1 VDFPKIVREHQAM
14 VFSLAYHML
23 RNAASAEEV
32 AQEVFLRLY
41 QDSARIGSDEHLVHW
56 LRRTTAHRCLDILR
70 RPINRPHLDVT
81 EMELSVEAKH
91 ADPFVDRTLRRLV
104 GELSPTARAVI
115 VLRYQEDLEPRE
127 IAGLLDLPLATVKSR
142 LQRALAILRSKFAR
156 REEPLYGSAR
166 A

>member
-1 VDFPKIVREHQAM
+1 VDFSRLVRKHQSM

-23 RNAASAEEV
+23 RNAAGAEEV

-41 QDSARIGSDEHLVHW
+41 QDLPRIGTDQHLVHW

-70 RPINRPHLDVT
+70 RPVNRPHLDVA
-81 EMELSVEAKH
+81 EVEISAEPRLV
-91 ADPFVDRTLRRLV
+91 DPFVDRRLRRLV
-104 GELSPTARAVI
+104 AELSPTARAVI

-127 IAGLLDLPLATVKSR
+127 IATLLDLPLATVKSR
-142 LQRALAILRSKFAR
+142 LQRALVLLRAKLG
-156 REEPLYGSAR
+156 REEGPLYGSAR

>member
-1 VDFPKIVREHQAM
+1 VDFSKIVREHQSL

-41 QDSARIGSDEHLVHW
+41 QDRARISTDEHLVHW
-56 LRRTTAHRCLDILR
+56 LRRTATHRCLDILR
-70 RPINRPHLDVT
+70 RPANRPHLDVT
-81 EMELSVEAKH
+81 ELELSSEPKAV
-91 ADPFVDRTLRRLV
+91 DPFMDRTLRRLV
-104 GELSPTARAVI
+104 SALSPTARAMI

-127 IAGLLDLPLATVKSR
+127 IAAMLDLPLATVKSR
-142 LQRALAILRSKFAR
+142 LQRALVVLRGKLA
-156 REEPLYGSAR
+156 REEGPSYGAAR